1 MARSAVMAGVVGLA
15 VAGCDGGP
23 AAEDVCTIDDIAV
36 GRAKGFIDDLAWEPA
51 GVTWTTAGTSI
62 QVNAPPNNG
71 WQLSLVAQTDRD
83 GNAVADEVTA
93 GNFPVH
99 VTLGEGGDG
108 GFATLY
114 PSSGSSLS
122 TGLAEGGH
130 LQILRIDADSGLV
143 GCFSFEAASEDG
155 AVATLSDGQMRA
167 TPM

>member
-1 MARSAVMAGVVGLA
+1 MRATGCAVVLFGGLA
-15 VAGCDGGP
+15 ACSGSP
-23 AAEDVCTIDDIAV
+23 NAEDVCEIDDIAV
-36 GRAKGFIDDLAWEPA
+36 GRATGFIDDTPWEPA
-51 GVTWTTAGTSI
+51 GVTWTTAGTAI
-62 QVNAPPNNG
+62 QLNAPPNNG

-83 GNAVADEVTA
+83 GNPVADEVSA

-99 VTLGEGGDG
+99 VTLAAGGEG

-114 PSSGSSLS
+114 PSSGSSFN

-130 LQILRIDADSGLV
+130 LQILRLDADRGLV

-155 AVATLSDGQMRA
+155 AVATLSDGQVRA